1 MNFTFYNKYICPPR
15 TDQWDKRYLIEKC
28 ISLFKQVFLCAVI
41 SSQQEDIT
49 PILLTHIFNLY
60 TGYLPLSLIDC
71 YVLTGI
77 LTCLRYIPSL
87 IDTILIH
94 QSSL

>member
-1 MNFTFYNKYICPPR
+1 M
-15 TDQWDKRYLIEKC
+15 YLI
-28 ISLFKQVFLCAVI
+28 IQTSFLKR
-41 SSQQEDIT
+41 SYLLTTREGIT
-49 PILLTHIFNLY
+49 PILLTNILNLY
-60 TGYLPLSLIDC
+60 TGYLSLSLIDC

-87 IDTILIH
+87 LDTMLIH